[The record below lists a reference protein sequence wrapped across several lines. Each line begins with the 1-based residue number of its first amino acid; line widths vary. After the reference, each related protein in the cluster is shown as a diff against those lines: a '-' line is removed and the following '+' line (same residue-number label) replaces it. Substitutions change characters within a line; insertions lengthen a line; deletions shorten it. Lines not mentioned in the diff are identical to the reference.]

1 MTVTFLGEVRGRLCS
16 HIFDSRWNTCI
27 LHETR
32 HFKSTEASPASWG
45 KAIWLDT
52 LRILSPKILVNLMG
66 QYKVPFPPCEENGFP
81 MSEYHGKTLP
91 EVNFSQNNY
100 FLPLNLF
107 LNPFIASEPI
117 TGVQILSGKYCSAE
131 K

>member
-1 MTVTFLGEVRGRLCS
+1 
-16 HIFDSRWNTCI
+16 
-27 LHETR
+27 
-32 HFKSTEASPASWG
+32 
-45 KAIWLDT
+45 
-52 LRILSPKILVNLMG
+52 
-66 QYKVPFPPCEENGFP
+66 

-117 TGVQILSGKYCSAE
+117 TGVQILSGKYWLSRKIITWGKE
-131 K
+131 VLFLLHNKINY